1 MRCGQVAGVGGA
13 EWTHKVMNAILSAKR
28 HRTHW
33 DRVEDYMYIKIN
45 GDMLDKVSTYDYEE
59 KVIAWTEG
67 VEVNEG
73 WADAAEEVA
82 EEFQTTVRR
91 RADTGG
97 RRSEEIRR
105 RRQQAAVWKKSL
117 FC

>member
-1 MRCGQVAGVGGA
+1 MFGDQMPELQLVAMRCGQVAGVGGA

-59 KVIAWTEG
+59 KVTCLSVFYFI
-67 VEVNEG
+67 
-73 WADAAEEVA
+73 
-82 EEFQTTVRR
+82 
-91 RADTGG
+91 
-97 RRSEEIRR
+97 
-105 RRQQAAVWKKSL
+105 L
-117 FC
+117 FHFYYYYF